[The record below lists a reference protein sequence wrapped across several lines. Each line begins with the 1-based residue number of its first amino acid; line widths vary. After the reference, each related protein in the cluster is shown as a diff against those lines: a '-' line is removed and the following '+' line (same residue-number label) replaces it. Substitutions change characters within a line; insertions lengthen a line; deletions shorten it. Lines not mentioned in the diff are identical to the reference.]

1 MIKIAPSILSA
12 DFANLERDIQRIST
26 ADYVHVDVMDGMF
39 VPNITIGIPVVKS
52 IRPTTALPLDVHLMI
67 VEPGRYVEQ
76 FCDAGAD
83 LVTVHVESDTEE
95 KLHDAIARIQ
105 AKGKRAGV
113 VLKPKTPAETVL
125 PFLNEDIEDFKD
137 SQHVLDYI
145 DDDFA
150 IVNSLEGTPYSN
162 DTIKLNCFLIAV
174 CIEGCIQLDVNYR
187 TYKLQAGELLLGLPN
202 TIISHTMLSP
212 KYKVRLAGFSTRF
225 LQRIIKMEKETWN
238 TAIHIHNNPVKSV
251 DNGEDQTVFGFYR
264 DLIIAKINDEPH
276 RYHKEVIQ
284 HLFSAIF
291 CEMMGQLHKEIE
303 ASGNMEGSKEGIK
316 QVNYILRKFMELL
329 SKDKGMHRSV
339 SYFANELCYTPKHF
353 SKVIKQACGRTP
365 LDLINETTVEHI
377 KYRLKRSEKSI
388 KEIAEEFNFPNQS
401 FFGKYVKAHL
411 GTSPANYR
419 NRKEE

>member
-1 MIKIAPSILSA
+1 MVKAIVGANWGDEGKGKITDMLA
-12 DFANLERDIQRIST
+12 E
-26 ADYVHVDVMDGMF
+26 
-39 VPNITIGIPVVKS
+39 
-52 IRPTTALPLDVHLMI
+52 
-67 VEPGRYVEQ
+67 
-76 FCDAGAD
+76 
-83 LVTVHVESDTEE
+83 ESD
-95 KLHDAIARIQ
+95 IIVRFQ
-105 AKGKRAGV
+105 GGSNAG
-113 VLKPKTPAETVL
+113 
-125 PFLNEDIEDFKD
+125 
-137 SQHVLDYI
+137 H
-145 DDDFA
+145 
-150 IVNSLEGTPYSN
+150 
-162 DTIKLNCFLIAV
+162 
-174 CIEGCIQLDVNYR
+174 
-187 TYKLQAGELLLGLPN
+187 
-202 TIISHTMLSP
+202 TIINDYGKFAL
-212 KYKVRLAGFSTRF
+212 
-225 LQRIIKMEKETWN
+225 
-238 TAIHIHNNPVKSV
+238 HIHNNPVKSV

-276 RYHKEVIQ
+276 CYHKEVIQ

-291 CEMMGQLHKEIE
+291 CEMMGQLHKEME
-303 ASGNMEGSKEGIK
+303 AAGNTEGSKEGIK

-401 FFGKYVKAHL
+401 FFGKYVEAHL

>member
-1 MIKIAPSILSA
+1 MEK
-12 DFANLERDIQRIST
+12 E
-26 ADYVHVDVMDGMF
+26 
-39 VPNITIGIPVVKS
+39 NII
-52 IRPTTALPLDVHLMI
+52 
-67 VEPGRYVEQ
+67 
-76 FCDAGAD
+76 
-83 LVTVHVESDTEE
+83 TV
-95 KLHDAIARIQ
+95 
-105 AKGKRAGV
+105 
-113 VLKPKTPAETVL
+113 
-125 PFLNEDIEDFKD
+125 DIEDFKD

-329 SKDKGMHRSV
+329 SKDKSMHRSV

>member
-1 MIKIAPSILSA
+1 MEK
-12 DFANLERDIQRIST
+12 E
-26 ADYVHVDVMDGMF
+26 
-39 VPNITIGIPVVKS
+39 NII
-52 IRPTTALPLDVHLMI
+52 
-67 VEPGRYVEQ
+67 
-76 FCDAGAD
+76 
-83 LVTVHVESDTEE
+83 TV
-95 KLHDAIARIQ
+95 
-105 AKGKRAGV
+105 
-113 VLKPKTPAETVL
+113 
-125 PFLNEDIEDFKD
+125 DIEDFKD

-251 DNGEDQTVFGFYR
+251 GNGEDKTFFGFYR

-276 RYHKEVIQ
+276 CYHKEVMQ
-284 HLFSAIF
+284 YLFSAIF
-291 CEMMGQLHKEIE
+291 CEMLGQLHKEME
-303 ASGNMEGSKEGIK
+303 AAGNT
-316 QVNYILRKFMELL
+316 ELL

-365 LDLINETTVEHI
+365 LDLINETAVEHI

>member
-1 MIKIAPSILSA
+1 MEK
-12 DFANLERDIQRIST
+12 E
-26 ADYVHVDVMDGMF
+26 
-39 VPNITIGIPVVKS
+39 NII
-52 IRPTTALPLDVHLMI
+52 
-67 VEPGRYVEQ
+67 
-76 FCDAGAD
+76 
-83 LVTVHVESDTEE
+83 TV
-95 KLHDAIARIQ
+95 
-105 AKGKRAGV
+105 
-113 VLKPKTPAETVL
+113 
-125 PFLNEDIEDFKD
+125 DIEDFKD

-276 RYHKEVIQ
+276 CYH
-284 HLFSAIF
+284 
-291 CEMMGQLHKEIE
+291 
-303 ASGNMEGSKEGIK
+303 K

>member
-1 MIKIAPSILSA
+1 MEKENIK
-12 DFANLERDIQRIST
+12 T
-26 ADYVHVDVMDGMF
+26 
-39 VPNITIGIPVVKS
+39 
-52 IRPTTALPLDVHLMI
+52 
-67 VEPGRYVEQ
+67 
-76 FCDAGAD
+76 
-83 LVTVHVESDTEE
+83 VT
-95 KLHDAIARIQ
+95 
-105 AKGKRAGV
+105 
-113 VLKPKTPAETVL
+113 
-125 PFLNEDIEDFKD
+125 IEDFKN
-137 SQHVLDYI
+137 SQHILDYL

-150 IVNSLEGTPYSN
+150 IVNSLDGIPYSN
-162 DTIKLNCFLIAV
+162 EIVRLECFLIAV
-174 CIEGCIQLDVNYR
+174 CIEGCIQLDINNK
-187 TYKLQAGELLLGLPN
+187 TYQLQPGDLLLGLPN
-202 TIISHTMLSP
+202 TIIGHTMMSP
-212 KYKVRLAGFSTRF
+212 KYKIRLAGFSTRF
-225 LQRIIKMEKETWN
+225 LQRILKVEKDTWD
-238 TAIHIHNNPVKSV
+238 TAIHIHNNPIKSISREN
-251 DNGEDQTVFGFYR
+251 DNSIFKYYGE
-264 DLIIAKINDEPH
+264 LIMAKINDEPH
-276 RYHKEVIQ
+276 CYHKEVIQ